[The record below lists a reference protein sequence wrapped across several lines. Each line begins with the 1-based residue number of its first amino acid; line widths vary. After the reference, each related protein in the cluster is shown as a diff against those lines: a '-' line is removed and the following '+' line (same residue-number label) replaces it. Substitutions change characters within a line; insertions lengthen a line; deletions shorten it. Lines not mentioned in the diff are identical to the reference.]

1 MRQRFFPSLHLG
13 DFVDAHDALA
23 SVGIHGHLADLLV
36 ADVIDEGGS
45 PVAYEATMFDDA
57 QDVRTVLVLAPTESG
72 TLSVGYG
79 YLDLAADTEEEA
91 ALMAASGIASGVA
104 TECFEPPTF
113 LILPVIAPR
122 RVLQ

>member
-13 DFVDAHDALA
+13 DFVDAYDALA
-23 SVGIHGHLADLLV
+23 SVGIHGNLADLLV

-45 PVAYEATMFDDA
+45 PVAYEATMFEDA
-57 QDVRTVLVLAPTESG
+57 QDVRTVLVLVPTESG
-72 TLSVGYG
+72 TISVGYG

-91 ALMAASGIASGVA
+91 SLLAASGIEAGVA
-104 TECFEPPTF
+104 TGCFEPPTL